1 MCVYI
6 YILYIFIYNE
16 ETLEPILWGTNPQWT
31 LKSGTMY
38 GLITPI
44 SCTIDPIDG
53 IYIDF

>member
-1 MCVYI
+1 MCVCIYI
-6 YILYIFIYNE
+6 YIYIYNE